1 MEQKVK
7 LHQVVI
13 ALGTNLGDKELNL
26 KSAISQIKSNVG
38 KVLKVS
44 SIFRNSAVGFESEN
58 EFFNACLICE
68 TELNP
73 KQVLKKLQEIEKILG
88 RIKTKESYEDRVIDL
103 DIIFFDNLVVKTKN
117 LEIPHPNYHERDFVL
132 VPMTELSDYKD
143 SRITINIS
151 QLVR

>member
-26 KSAISQIKSNVG
+26 KNAISQIKSNIG
-38 KVLKVS
+38 EVLKVS

-58 EFFNACLICE
+58 EFFNTCLICE
-68 TELNP
+68 TKLSP

-103 DIIFFDNLVVKTKN
+103 DKIFFDNLVVKTKN